1 MLLMV
6 ELSSVWGGGDTI
18 TALRNCGQGKENDN
32 DNDVQ
37 SMQSQKHKGFLE
49 LRASVFKAA

>member
-6 ELSSVWGGGDTI
+6 ELSSVWGGGAI